1 MIERK
6 TTVYDEHEM
15 MQAYGDF
22 YAVSSKACFNAD
34 DVPQE
39 LHPLVPYAEFWGIAD
54 DLQRENLIQA
64 APSQIASNL
73 KSVVAEFDD
82 HLDLWLHFA
91 ASVFFHAF
99 GAPGSVSARMRR
111 MWLRSLSPR

>member
-82 HLDLWLHFA
+82 HLDLWLAGPEA
-91 ASVFFHAF
+91 AKPPFSEAYVAF
-99 GAPGSVSARMRR
+99 SAMRMA
-111 MWLRSLSPR
+111 SDFI